1 MEHTNTNTNEPA
13 PYTPNTGENPHAE
26 IDSEAQREEFARAQ
40 WRERPRDFVGLYG
53 GDSGALFEAI
63 GRVLDSLDH
72 SSGASDY
79 RRGDAE
85 PLARLLECCAESLR
99 YRIRDDSRWISFG
112 PLAVPTSPR
121 GLEILGAI
129 RTHASE
135 LVTGTSPRSVLDDS
149 SGLARL
155 LDEIERTARM
165 RRSGI
170 LTSARNRTSSASEVS
185 GFRIGFDFHSRALAS
200 MPKGSTL
207 PPAILGSALVG
218 REITSAEA
226 SELREDLDMCDSGS
240 REFLD
245 RFGIEYE
252 GGSGTYECDS
262 CGSEHEDEDGGEIE
276 WISDFVLT
284 SDMLDALDRQGFGD
298 GAREFFGAEDGCDE
312 WSGMLESC
320 DDAEILAR
328 CAPNAEDGIRYDSSV
343 WRFVPDFEGIDGLD
357 ALEWSEQ
364 ARALPLLV
372 RIANEHETASV
383 LPPISGSLV
392 YQPAPYE
399 SRSTVEPK
407 SYDFQ
412 WNAEAGTLTH
422 TIAGPLALRVNARNG
437 GAAIVHTIDGA
448 ERIGTLTPIGS
459 EFVLDAPAY
468 EGGERAARLLGI
480 VKGSAGI

>member
-1 MEHTNTNTNEPA
+1 MEHTNTHTNEPA
-13 PYTPNTGENPHAE
+13 PYAPNTGDNPHAE
-26 IDSEAQREEFARAQ
+26 IDAEAQREEFARAQ

-53 GDSGALFEAI
+53 GEPEALFVGIGALLDAPALDFVREAE
-63 GRVLDSLDH
+63 
-72 SSGASDY
+72 A
-79 RRGDAE
+79 
-85 PLARLLECCAESLR
+85 LARLLECCAEALR

-112 PLAVPTSPR
+112 PLAIPTSPR
-121 GLEILGAI
+121 GLDALRAI
-129 RTHASE
+129 RAHASE

-170 LTSARNRTSSASEVS
+170 LESARNRTSSASEVS
-185 GFRIGFDFHSRALAS
+185 GFRLGFSFHSRALAS
-200 MPKGSTL
+200 MPNGNTL

-218 REITSAEA
+218 REITGDEA
-226 SELREDLDMCDSGS
+226 SELRSDCDMCDDGTA
-240 REFLD
+240 EFLD
-245 RFGIEYE
+245 RFGISYERE
-252 GGSGTYECDS
+252 GGAYECDS
-262 CGSEHEDEDGGEIE
+262 CGCEHESDEGGEIS
-276 WISDFVLT
+276 WISDFTLT

-312 WSGMLESC
+312 WSGMLDAC
-320 DDAEILAR
+320 DDSEILAR

-399 SRSTVEPK
+399 SGRSTVEPK

-422 TIAGPLALRVNARNG
+422 TIAGPLALRVNAKHG
-437 GAAIVHTIDGA
+437 GASIVHTIDGREHTGA
-448 ERIGTLTPIGS
+448 LTHTSGS
-459 EFVLDAPAY
+459 EYALDAPAY